1 MGTLRFAHATT
12 KAVDRR
18 VSQLLLRQDQV
29 STNGG
34 GTDPDILDIL
44 VVGAGPCGIAV
55 GVAARHE
62 GLSCALFDRGAVTQS
77 MMEHPTYTTY
87 FSGPE
92 KLEIDD
98 LPFTTAGDKPTRREA
113 LRYYRRVAAY
123 HRLRIHQY
131 EEVREIR
138 REGDLFHVETRTHD
152 QDRRYV
158 ARSVV
163 IATGYYD
170 TPRPLGVPGS
180 ELPKVSHYFTEP
192 FPYFDQDVIVIG
204 GGNSAADAALTIWR
218 EGARVT
224 LVHLFE
230 ELDAGVK
237 PWVRPDID
245 NRIKEG
251 SIPALWRHRVV
262 EIRQTEVVVESVD
275 TGERREIPND
285 WVLALIGYVPD
296 PRFLREMGVGI
307 DPDTGVPAHDPSTM
321 ETTTPGVF
329 VAGVVA
335 AGYDA
340 NKIFIEN
347 GKLHGPL
354 IARTVA
360 SRRR

>member
-1 MGTLRFAHATT
+1 MNTTGSGTGNDS
-12 KAVDRR
+12 AV
-18 VSQLLLRQDQV
+18 
-29 STNGG
+29 
-34 GTDPDILDIL
+34 LDIV

-62 GLSCALFDRGAVTQS
+62 GLSCTLFDRGAVTQA
-77 MMEHPTYTTY
+77 MIEHPTYTTY

-92 KLEIDD
+92 KLEIDGI
-98 LPFTTAGDKPTRREA
+98 PFTTAGDKPTRREA
-113 LRYYRRVAAY
+113 LRYYRRVASY
-123 HRLRIHQY
+123 HDLDIRQY
-131 EEVREIR
+131 EEVREIT
-138 REGDLFHVETRTHD
+138 REGELFVISTRSRGVEREYRAH
-152 QDRRYV
+152 
-158 ARSVV
+158 AVV

-170 TPRPLGVPGS
+170 TPRGLDIPGAD
-180 ELPKVSHYFTEP
+180 LPKVTHYFTEP
-192 FPYFDQDVIVIG
+192 FHYFDQDVLVIG

-224 LVHLFE
+224 LVHLFD

-245 NRIKEG
+245 NRIAEG
-251 SIPALWRHRVV
+251 SIPALWRHRVA
-262 EIRQTEVVVESVD
+262 EICETEVEVESID
-275 TGERREIPND
+275 TGARRVIPND

-296 PRFLREMGVGI
+296 PGFLQDLEVPIDAETGI
-307 DPDTGVPAHDPSTM
+307 PSHDPETM

-329 VAGVVA
+329 VAGVAA

-354 IARTVA
+354 IARAVA
-360 SRRR
+360 ERLR